1 MFSCLRLATAA
12 VAALALT
19 GCVTLKTPA
28 RNADDA
34 AAQAWQGKR
43 KNGYLGLTMNFQT
56 AGVTGESCLV
66 LSLQNQVDKEVVD
79 TRVCDRDFEPVGGKR
94 GGAVVFAIPAG
105 RYAVKAAT
113 LRLPG
118 NFNGTGHRVE
128 SQLESQSRLIEVE
141 PHGFV
146 HFASV
151 DVEVATKDSMRNTW
165 TSFGEKVSYGRPD
178 DATWQEFAGLLRTL
192 PSRYMATNGEQR
204 PLSWSFVAE

>member
-1 MFSCLRLATAA
+1 MSSCLRLATAA
-12 VAALALT
+12 AAALALT
-19 GCVTLKTPA
+19 GCATLKTPA
-28 RNADDA
+28 RDADDA

-79 TRVCDRDFEPVGGKR
+79 TRVCDRDFEVVDGKR
-94 GGAVVFAIPAG
+94 GGAVVFAIPTG

-118 NFNGTGHRVE
+118 NFHGSGHRIE
-128 SQLESQSRLIEVE
+128 SQLENPSTVIEVE

-146 HFASV
+146 HVASV
-151 DVEVATKDSMRNTW
+151 DVEVATKGSMHNTL
-165 TSFGEKVSYGRPD
+165 TSYGEKVSYGRPD
-178 DATWQEFAGLLRTL
+178 DGAWQTFAGLLRTL
-192 PSRYMATNGEQR
+192 PSRYVATNGELR